1 MLPHLPDARF
11 MRVRVEPDQIDLSW
25 KRQGAPM
32 KLDKTAED
40 NELSSI
46 PGEFRENYRFLS
58 ELINC
63 RDKNNSAACELEDL
77 VEKRLCR
84 IRGKLNRRQI
94 KILNDFMNRIED
106 DDPECFSPPVPAELE
121 ASIRIKRRSV
131 WLPWE
136 AEAIRKIERWRED
149 LCTITRYWA
158 GAAVHAAALKRLPIA
173 ARTSG

>member
-1 MLPHLPDARF
+1 MLPHFPDARF
-11 MRVRVEPDQIDLSW
+11 TRVPVEPDQIDLSW
-25 KRQGAPM
+25 KRQGALM
-32 KLDKTAED
+32 KLDKTAQD

-46 PGEFRENYRFLS
+46 PAEFRENYRFLS

-63 RDKNNSAACELEDL
+63 RDKNDSAANELEDL

-94 KILNDFMNRIED
+94 KLLNDFMNRIKD
-106 DDPECFSPPVPAELE
+106 DDPECFFPPVPAELE
-121 ASIRIKRRSV
+121 AAIRIKRRSI

-149 LCTITRYWA
+149 LNTITRYWA
-158 GAAVHAAALKRLPIA
+158 GAGADPAALKRLPIA
-173 ARTSG
+173 AHTPV